1 MKNSNTFSDAEVTQI
16 DQRIGQ
22 SFAFMRDVL
31 DDPSLLD
38 EIPSGST
45 LAFRDIVLLRDYVRL
60 TVFRPATSTAKWKIL
75 MPTPQIAARF
85 VGVSRAWDAL
95 PRQLRKSTW
104 NSADDALDAFE
115 SELRSAVNRK
125 EPARPTT
132 QG

>member
-60 TVFRPATSTAKWKIL
+60 TVFRPATSTADWRVFHVRGTL
-75 MPTPQIAARF
+75 FHGNSASRHGTPPMTHSTRSNPSCAAR
-85 VGVSRAWDAL
+85 
-95 PRQLRKSTW
+95 
-104 NSADDALDAFE
+104 
-115 SELRSAVNRK
+115 
-125 EPARPTT
+125 
-132 QG
+132 